1 MSFTSLSFALIFAG
15 LLLVLPLSRGR
26 PRRVVLLLFSWVF
39 YAWGTPWHVLLL
51 LFSTGLDYV
60 VGQALHRTPDAR
72 QARRRGLLALSLLG
86 NLGVLGWFK
95 YAPWLLHLLGLA
107 DAPPP
112 ASFHVYG
119 DIPIGLSFYTFQT
132 LSYTIDVYRRKQ
144 HAIDSPL
151 DFALFVAFFPQLVA
165 GPIVRA
171 SEFFP
176 QLDRPPGTDSQR
188 AARTWQAIELFVV
201 GLFKKLVVADNLGLL
216 VDQVMDAPLTWNA
229 PALYLTGILF
239 TTQIYADFSGYST
252 MARGLAKLFGIDLPR
267 NFDFPMLARTPLEYR
282 RSWHITMGTWFRD
295 YVYFPLGGS
304 RGGRV
309 RTSLNLMLV
318 WALFGLW
325 HGAGWPFLAWGVL
338 NGLVQV
344 IYRPVEAAWSRRVGW
359 TVPTV
364 LGVFLTTS
372 LTSLSSLT
380 FRAPGFDGL
389 VGIYTRVFTIRLD
402 GNGPEAWWGA
412 ILLVLLGVHVASK
425 RFYRDE
431 NVLNQLPIPVRILLL
446 AAVFPV
452 LLLCSND
459 ARPFIYFQF

>member
-1 MSFTSLSFALIFAG
+1 VSFTSLSFALVFAG
-15 LLLVLPLSRGR
+15 LLLVAPATRGR
-26 PRRVVLLLFSWVF
+26 AQRVALLLFSWVF
-39 YAWGTPWHVLLL
+39 YAWGTPWHLVLL
-51 LFSTGLDYV
+51 LFSTVLDYV
-60 VGQALHRTPDAR
+60 VGQALHRTPDA
-72 QARRRGLLALSLLG
+72 QTARRRGLLALSLLG

-95 YAPWLLHLLGLA
+95 YAPWLLHLVGLGPP
-107 DAPPP
+107 PPP

-132 LSYTIDVYRRKQ
+132 LSYTIDVFRRKQ
-144 HAIDSPL
+144 SAIDSPL

-171 SEFFP
+171 GEFFP
-176 QLDRPPGTDSQR
+176 QLHRPPGSDVERSR
-188 AARTWQAIELFVV
+188 RTWQAIELFVV
-201 GLFKKLVVADNLGLL
+201 GLFKKLVIADNLGIL
-216 VDQVMDAPLTWNA
+216 VDAVMEAPLQWNA

-239 TTQIYADFSGYST
+239 TAQIYADFSGYST

-304 RGGRV
+304 RRGPL

-325 HGAGWPFLAWGVL
+325 HGAGWPFLAWGLL
-338 NGLVQV
+338 NGLGQV
-344 IYRPVEAAWSRRVGW
+344 IYRPVEATWSRRVGW
-359 TVPTV
+359 TVPTA

-389 VGIYTRVFTIRLD
+389 VAIYTRVFTFRLD
-402 GNGPEAWWGA
+402 GRGPEAWWVA

-431 NVLNQLPIPVRILLL
+431 DVLNRMPVVARVALL
-446 AAVFPV
+446 AVVTPV
-452 LLLCSND
+452 LLLFSND